1 MCGVFLLYFAS
12 SHARVHFSLYVLNN
26 HNVQHIVSFFRVTWG
41 FFLSFCGKMCAGF
54 LPVQEFCNVPDR
66 ILADSFYQPDLIGD
80 RLTSLPLNTSLP
92 VGQREQNKKC
102 EERLWA
108 CLLLLD
114 RGENTFAGV
123 IITTFQCSRQ
133 ACSYR
138 PLGFKNL
145 RLNIYC
151 AHLKGSLWSSLEI
164 FWQLENESG
173 GFRKKED
180 ASFIRMS
187 QDDWQFAT

>member
-12 SHARVHFSLYVLNN
+12 SHARVHFSLYLLNN
-26 HNVQHIVSFFRVTWG
+26 HNVQHIVSFVRVNWG

-66 ILADSFYQPDLIGD
+66 ILADSFWSARPNWWPTY
-80 RLTSLPLNTSLP
+80 LPSPQHLSPCRTKRTK
-92 VGQREQNKKC
+92 QKC